1 MRESL
6 LTVQDLRTYF
16 FTDQGV
22 VKAVDGV
29 SFEVN
34 EGETLG
40 IVGESGCGK
49 TVTSLSVLGL
59 LPEPPALIMDGSSV
73 RFLVGEQEFPRTR

>member
-59 LPEPPALIMDGSSV
+59 LPEPPAQILSLIHI
-73 RFLVGEQEFPRTR
+73 

>member
-22 VKAVDGV
+22 AKAVDGV

-40 IVGESGCGK
+40 IVG
-49 TVTSLSVLGL
+49 
-59 LPEPPALIMDGSSV
+59 A
-73 RFLVGEQEFPRTR
+73 